1 MLYQVSSIHNLASLI
16 PLAKIF
22 GGNSIKSTF
31 CRTFAPMFDRLKQK
45 WKVNGWQLAIILVVF
60 ALGGSLC
67 GWLGRKVLG
76 LFDIEQTAI
85 RIPLY
90 ILLVTLLWPMCVIII
105 SIPFGQFPFF
115 RNYLKKIFRRMSGGK
130 ANVKSKM

>member
-1 MLYQVSSIHNLASLI
+1 
-16 PLAKIF
+16 
-22 GGNSIKSTF
+22 
-31 CRTFAPMFDRLKQK
+31 MFNRLKQK

-76 LFDIEQTAI
+76 LFEIEKTAF

-90 ILLVTLLWPMCVIII
+90 ILLVTLLWPMCVIVI
-105 SIPFGQFPFF
+105 SIPFGQFSFF
-115 RNYLKKIFRRMSGGK
+115 RNYLRKIFRRMSGGGGK
-130 ANVKSKM
+130 GNVKSKM